1 MERAKPSS
9 RSGWP
14 VWLNAAAL
22 LVVSFIAVTALS
34 FQARP
39 DSDVVAVVFPP
50 WWRTQHIF
58 EATASADASIV
69 RTTAFAAVIVVKPDE
84 HRGMD
89 RLREAGAWLTIDP
102 QAIAGCFNTEK
113 GI

>member
-22 LVVSFIAVTALS
+22 LVVSFFAIAALS

-39 DSDVVAVVFPP
+39 DSDVVAAVFPP
-50 WWRTQHIF
+50 WWSTQHIF
-58 EATASADASIV
+58 EAAASADASIV
-69 RTTAFAAVIVVKPDE
+69 RTTAIAAVVVVKPDG
-84 HRGMD
+84 HKGAD
-89 RLREAGAWLTIDP
+89 RLRKAGAWLTINP
-102 QAIAGCFNTEK
+102 QAIAGCFNTDK